1 MYDMRYIFLIRCYVN
16 NGALESFS
24 LRGGKRN
31 KKQKKKKTNQI
42 KQVAR
47 KNERKNEF
55 QVWCVYFSL
64 LFTTPRLLFG
74 NEWVMRGYNK
84 NNRESGYMNL
94 IIIIR

>member
-31 KKQKKKKTNQI
+31 KKQKKKTNQI

-55 QVWCVYFSL
+55 QV
-64 LFTTPRLLFG
+64 
-74 NEWVMRGYNK
+74 
-84 NNRESGYMNL
+84 
-94 IIIIR
+94 